1 VSDDASNALD
11 SGRNLIKS
19 EHPHKLYGK
28 EGAHMSKRTNGA
40 KRAAN
45 IVHALKCPVC
55 GNPVRVEE
63 GGRLL
68 CPENHSF
75 DFAKQG
81 YVNVLTRPAGGHY
94 NKDLFEARRRI
105 MMDSGLYAPFHE
117 ATADLIRKIPLP
129 ATRPS
134 VIADIGCGEGTH
146 LHRVLEELS
155 GLNVAGAGLDIAKEG
170 VQLAARDFQNA
181 VWLVG
186 DLAQSPFA
194 DGSINA
200 ILNILSPS
208 NYEEFTRMLAPGGRL
223 IKAVPGAGY
232 LRELRE
238 TLYSDERRT
247 YSNEETIGLF
257 DRHFHRIET
266 IPLRYSVRLVRA
278 QLEDL
283 VRMTPLSWSPDPE
296 AVREFLDR
304 DFAEIT
310 VELDLLVGEP
320 K

>member
-1 VSDDASNALD
+1 
-11 SGRNLIKS
+11 
-19 EHPHKLYGK
+19 
-28 EGAHMSKRTNGA
+28 MSKRIDGA
-40 KRAAN
+40 RRAAR

-55 GNPVRVEE
+55 GKPVGVEDE
-63 GGRLL
+63 GRLL

-94 NKDLFEARRRI
+94 DKELFEARRRI
-105 MMDSGLYAPFHE
+105 MMDSGLYAPFHK
-117 ATADLIRKIPLP
+117 AAADLVRKVSFPQDGPGI
-129 ATRPS
+129 
-134 VIADIGCGEGTH
+134 IADIGCGEGTH
-146 LHRVLEELS
+146 LHRILGELV
-155 GLNVAGAGLDIAKEG
+155 GHNVIGAGLDIAKEG
-170 VQLAARDFQNA
+170 VQLAARDFQDA

-194 DGSINA
+194 DHSIHV

-238 TLYSDERRT
+238 ALYSDERRT
-247 YSNEETIGLF
+247 YSNEDTIDLF
-257 DRHFHRIET
+257 DRHFRRTET
-266 IPLRYSVRLVRA
+266 IPLRYSVRLGRA

-296 AVREFLDR
+296 AARKFLDR
-304 DFAEIT
+304 ESAEIT
-310 VELDLLVGEP
+310 VELELLVGEP
-320 K
+320 RD

>member
-1 VSDDASNALD
+1 
-11 SGRNLIKS
+11 
-19 EHPHKLYGK
+19 
-28 EGAHMSKRTNGA
+28 MSKRIEGA
-40 KRAAN
+40 RRAAR

-55 GNPVRVEE
+55 GNPVGVEDE
-63 GGRLL
+63 GRLL

-94 NKDLFEARRRI
+94 NKELFEARRRI
-105 MMDSGLYAPFHE
+105 MLDSGLYAPFHE
-117 ATADLIRKIPLP
+117 AAADLIREVTLP
-129 ATRPS
+129 TDLPS
-134 VIADIGCGEGTH
+134 IIADIGCGEGTH
-146 LHRVLEELS
+146 LHRVLEELG

-170 VQLAARDFQNA
+170 VQLAARDFHDA

-194 DGSINA
+194 DGSIHA

-208 NYEEFTRMLAPGGRL
+208 NYDEFTRMLAPGGRL

-238 TLYSDERRT
+238 ALYSDERRT

-257 DRHFHRIET
+257 DRHFRRTET
-266 IPLRYSVRLVRA
+266 IPLRYTVRLGRA
-278 QLEDL
+278 QLENL
-283 VRMTPLSWSPDPE
+283 VRMTPLSWSPDPK
-296 AVREFLDR
+296 AVTTFLDR
-304 DFAEIT
+304 ETADIT

-320 K
+320 RV

>member
-1 VSDDASNALD
+1 
-11 SGRNLIKS
+11 
-19 EHPHKLYGK
+19 
-28 EGAHMSKRTNGA
+28 MSKRTDGA
-40 KRAAN
+40 RRASN

-63 GGRLL
+63 GGRLQ
-68 CPENHSF
+68 CRESHSF

-81 YVNVLTRPAGGHY
+81 YVNVLTRPAAGHY
-94 NKDLFEARRRI
+94 NKELFEARRRI
-105 MMDSGLYAPFHE
+105 MRDSGLYAPFHE
-117 ATADLIRKIPLP
+117 AAADLIREFHVP
-129 ATRPS
+129 ASAPS

-194 DGSINA
+194 DGSINT

-223 IKAVPGAGY
+223 IKVVPGAGY
-232 LRELRE
+232 LKELRE

-247 YSNEETIGLF
+247 YSNEETTGLF
-257 DRHFHRIET
+257 DRNFRRTET
-266 IPLRYSVRLVRA
+266 IPLRYSVRLGRA

-296 AVREFLDR
+296 AVRNFLAR
-304 DFAEIT
+304 ESAEIT

-320 K
+320 ND

>member
-1 VSDDASNALD
+1 
-11 SGRNLIKS
+11 
-19 EHPHKLYGK
+19 
-28 EGAHMSKRTNGA
+28 MSKRTDGA
-40 KRAAN
+40 RRAAN

-55 GNPVRVEE
+55 EDRVRVEE
-63 GGRLL
+63 DGRLL
-68 CPENHSF
+68 CSENHTF

-94 NKDLFEARRRI
+94 NKELFESRRRI

-117 ATADLIRKIPLP
+117 AASDLIREASLP
-129 ATRPS
+129 SDLPGI
-134 VIADIGCGEGTH
+134 IADIGCGEGTH
-146 LHRVLEELS
+146 LHRVMEELS
-155 GLNVAGAGLDIAKEG
+155 GLNVAGVGLDIAKEG

-194 DGSINA
+194 DGTVNA

-257 DRHFHRIET
+257 DRHFRRTET
-266 IPLRYSVRLVRA
+266 IPLRYSVRLGRA

-283 VRMTPLSWSPDPE
+283 VNMTPLSWSPDPK
-296 AVREFLDR
+296 AITTFLDR
-304 DFAEIT
+304 ESAEIT
-310 VELDLLVGEP
+310 VELDLLVGQP
-320 K
+320 RD

>member
-1 VSDDASNALD
+1 
-11 SGRNLIKS
+11 
-19 EHPHKLYGK
+19 
-28 EGAHMSKRTNGA
+28 MSKRTDGA
-40 KRAAN
+40 RRAAR

-55 GNPVRVEE
+55 GNPVHIEDD
-63 GGRLL
+63 GRLL
-68 CPENHSF
+68 CMENHSF

-94 NKDLFEARRRI
+94 DKELFEARRRI
-105 MMDSGLYAPFHE
+105 MMDSGLYAPFHK
-117 ATADLIRKIPLP
+117 AVADLVRERSL
-129 ATRPS
+129 PS
-134 VIADIGCGEGTH
+134 VMPGVLADIGCGEGTH
-146 LHRVLEELS
+146 LHRILQQLS
-155 GLNVAGAGLDIAKEG
+155 GMDVMGAGLDIAKEG
-170 VQLAARDFQNA
+170 VQLAARDFQDA

-194 DGSINA
+194 DHSIHV

-208 NYEEFTRMLAPGGRL
+208 NYEEFTRMLAPGGLL
-223 IKAVPGAGY
+223 IKAVPASGY

-238 TLYSDERRT
+238 ALYSDKRRT

-257 DRHFHRIET
+257 DRHFRRTET
-266 IPLRYSVRLVRA
+266 IPLRYSVRLDRL

-283 VRMTPLSWSPDPE
+283 VRMTPLSWSPDPA
-296 AVREFLDR
+296 AVKAFLNR

-320 K
+320 GDW